1 MFSLWQVFLCI
12 KPNRVGNIKMNWRN
26 SNPSSKQKTRSI
38 SWGILR
44 HKSHGENTLEGTL
57 NRNALF
63 TAHMEWI
70 IIHIPIFS
78 SLLPSRR
85 AERRRLA
92 ASPLQSASE
101 LLRLCL
107 FSYYKDIESKSE
119 KINFTLNLNDYHGIL
134 LSPQSGILQKE
145 RSISDVLLG
154 LKKKIK

>member
-1 MFSLWQVFLCI
+1 M
-12 KPNRVGNIKMNWRN
+12 
-26 SNPSSKQKTRSI
+26 
-38 SWGILR
+38 
-44 HKSHGENTLEGTL
+44 EGTL

-107 FSYYKDIESKSE
+107 FSYYKDIESKSKG

-134 LSPQSGILQKE
+134 LGPQCGILQKE

-154 LKKKIK
+154 L